1 MRYVTVGLGRR
12 RERLPPSK
20 AKRGVV
26 QKNDAKINFANPIFY
41 RTFANEFNALKMMN
55 TFVDTLDD
63 TDVMEMQGDLTSE
76 QRAYWESVIE
86 RDVRDRNKT
95 KNYLTLDEF
104 EQKLTAAAIKLY
116 A

>member
-1 MRYVTVGLGRR
+1 M
-12 RERLPPSK
+12 S
-20 AKRGVV
+20 
-26 QKNDAKINFANPIFY
+26 
-41 RTFANEFNALKMMN
+41 N
-55 TFVDTLDD
+55 TFVDTMDD
-63 TDVMEMQGDLTSE
+63 TDVMEMQDKLSPE

-86 RDVRDRNKT
+86 RDVRDRDEK

>member
-1 MRYVTVGLGRR
+1 METVNRILQEKITARIA
-12 RERLPPSK
+12 PNK
-20 AKRGVV
+20 AVL
-26 QKNDAKINFANPIFY
+26 IFGA
-41 RTFANEFNALKMMN
+41 RHALKMMN

-63 TDVMEMQGDLTSE
+63 TDVMEMQGDLTSG

>member
-1 MRYVTVGLGRR
+1 
-12 RERLPPSK
+12 
-20 AKRGVV
+20 
-26 QKNDAKINFANPIFY
+26 
-41 RTFANEFNALKMMN
+41 
-55 TFVDTLDD
+55 
-63 TDVMEMQGDLTSE
+63 MQGDLTSE

>member
-1 MRYVTVGLGRR
+1 M
-12 RERLPPSK
+12 
-20 AKRGVV
+20 V
-26 QKNDAKINFANPIFY
+26 QKNDAKINFANPIIC
-41 RTFANEFNALKMMN
+41 RTFAIEFNALKMMN

-63 TDVMEMQGDLTSE
+63 TDVMEMQGDLTPE

-86 RDVRDRNKT
+86 RDMRDRNKT

>member
-1 MRYVTVGLGRR
+1 M
-12 RERLPPSK
+12 
-20 AKRGVV
+20 
-26 QKNDAKINFANPIFY
+26 ANSEIYFVMSEKVC
-41 RTFANEFNALKMMN
+41 TFANEFNALKMN

-86 RDVRDRNKT
+86 RDMRDRNKT

>member
-1 MRYVTVGLGRR
+1 M
-12 RERLPPSK
+12 S
-20 AKRGVV
+20 
-26 QKNDAKINFANPIFY
+26 
-41 RTFANEFNALKMMN
+41 N

-63 TDVMEMQGDLTSE
+63 IDVMEMQDELSPE
-76 QRAYWESVIE
+76 QRAYWKSVIE
-86 RDVRDRNKT
+86 RDVRDRDEN

>member
-1 MRYVTVGLGRR
+1 MSRAI
-12 RERLPPSK
+12 S
-20 AKRGVV
+20 VV
-26 QKNDAKINFANPIFY
+26 ALKKLFTISEKS
-41 RTFANEFNALKMMN
+41 RTFAVGFSALKMIN
-55 TFVDTLDD
+55 TFVDTKDD
-63 TDVMEMQGDLTSE
+63 TDVMEMQDDLTPE

-86 RDVRDRNKT
+86 RDMRDRDKT

>member
-1 MRYVTVGLGRR
+1 M
-12 RERLPPSK
+12 S
-20 AKRGVV
+20 
-26 QKNDAKINFANPIFY
+26 
-41 RTFANEFNALKMMN
+41 N

-63 TDVMEMQGDLTSE
+63 IDVMEMQDELSPE

-86 RDVRDRNKT
+86 RDVRDRDEN

>member
-1 MRYVTVGLGRR
+1 M
-12 RERLPPSK
+12 
-20 AKRGVV
+20 
-26 QKNDAKINFANPIFY
+26 ANSEIYFVMSEKVC
-41 RTFANEFNALKMMN
+41 TFANEFNALKMMN

-63 TDVMEMQGDLTSE
+63 TDVMEMQGNLTSE

>member
-1 MRYVTVGLGRR
+1 M
-12 RERLPPSK
+12 S
-20 AKRGVV
+20 
-26 QKNDAKINFANPIFY
+26 
-41 RTFANEFNALKMMN
+41 N

-63 TDVMEMQGDLTSE
+63 IDVMEMQDELSPE

-86 RDVRDRNKT
+86 RDVRDRNEN